1 MRKMTASLFIV
12 GLFLA
17 LFKGDC
23 QIRPKAQNQE
33 ESEEGCAERK
43 SGARHIACPSSLR
56 ARVSSK
62 SPATPLSRCSSSARG
77 VGPSIIPTT
86 LRALPIHAPVA
97 RVT

>member
-43 SGARHIACPSSLR
+43 SGARHITKQ
-56 ARVSSK
+56 K
-62 SPATPLSRCSSSARG
+62 SRPRRNPRQR
-77 VGPSIIPTT
+77 
-86 LRALPIHAPVA
+86 LPQRSQCRRRNPH
-97 RVT
+97 